1 MKNKKIY
8 LKILYLVFIFFVGAL
23 AGGIIEI
30 LYQIITSGGF
40 KLGGFMYGP
49 FRPIYG
55 WGCILLHLIGK
66 NFNKNIFTTFISSF
80 IICSVFEYLSSYLL
94 EILFG
99 HIWWDY
105 SDFLININ
113 GRVCLS
119 VSLCWGILGVLFIQV
134 IEPFLSKIYNKVNK
148 ENLLI
153 VLIMIF
159 IIYAIDSALS
169 IINHLNNYI
178 IIK

>member
-55 WGCILLHLIGK
+55 LSLI
-66 NFNKNIFTTFISSF
+66 
-80 IICSVFEYLSSYLL
+80 
-94 EILFG
+94 
-99 HIWWDY
+99 HI
-105 SDFLININ
+105 
-113 GRVCLS
+113 
-119 VSLCWGILGVLFIQV
+119 
-134 IEPFLSKIYNKVNK
+134 
-148 ENLLI
+148 
-153 VLIMIF
+153 
-159 IIYAIDSALS
+159 
-169 IINHLNNYI
+169 
-178 IIK
+178 

>member
-1 MKNKKIY
+1 MKNKKLY

-23 AGGIIEI
+23 AGGLIEI
-30 LYQIITSGGF
+30 LYQIITVGSF
-40 KLGGFMYGP
+40 RVGGFMYGP

-66 NFNKNIFTTFISSF
+66 RVNKNIFITFISSF
-80 IICSVFEYLSSYLL
+80 IICSVFEYLSSYAL
-94 EILFG
+94 EMLFG
-99 HIWWDY
+99 HLWWDY

-119 VSLCWGILGVLFIQV
+119 ISLCWGLLGVAFTSV
-134 IEPFLSKIYNKVNK
+134 IEPFLSRVYNKVNK

-153 VLIMIF
+153 ILIIVF
-159 IIYAIDSALS
+159 IIYAIDSTLS
-169 IINHLNNYI
+169 IINHLNYVTI
-178 IIK
+178 